1 MNKNIIIL
9 LVTIS
14 IAVVSFSGCNAQNTG
29 KDVDTIA
36 YVMGSFKTTEARNFP
51 KVYDAT
57 VKALQDLEWTT
68 TKITKDAVSARVIAR
83 NSVDTKLKVNLD
95 ATPNGT
101 TEILIR
107 HGAMGHEA
115 KSQVIYDQIMK
126 NLQ

>member
-1 MNKNIIIL
+1 MKKNITIL
-9 LVTIS
+9 LVIFS
-14 IAVVSFSGCNAQNTG
+14 IAVVTLSGCNAQNTG

-51 KVYDAT
+51 KVYTAT

-68 TKITKDAVSARVIAR
+68 TKVTKDAVSAKIIAR
-83 NSVDTKLKVNLD
+83 NSIDTKLKVNLE

-107 HGAMGHEA
+107 HGVMGHEA